1 MDLKI
6 TKTLVIPSNEIKWRF
21 SRSSGPGGQNVNKIE
36 SRVEII
42 FNLEDSKVLN
52 DYQKE
57 ILKRNLKTK
66 LVNNSLRLAVQA
78 HRNQLLNRPLALM
91 KFSSMIKNALEKNI
105 SRKNIIVDPGIGF
118 SKDLNQN
125 LEILRNLDV
134 FKNLNLPILIGAS
147 RKRFIGEVLNENN
160 PKERDIGTLAISCLC
175 SQLNI
180 DIVRVHNVKLNYQI
194 LKVADKIYRK

>member
-57 ILKRNLKTK
+57 ILKRNLKKK
-66 LVNNSLRLAVQA
+66 LVNNSLRLAVQE
-78 HRNQLLNRPLALM
+78 HRNQLLNRQLALI
-91 KFSSMIKNALEKNI
+91 KFSSMIKDGLNKPFKFRKSTKPTKASQKKRVEFKKKRGELKKSRQKEK
-105 SRKNIIVDPGIGF
+105 
-118 SKDLNQN
+118 
-125 LEILRNLDV
+125 
-134 FKNLNLPILIGAS
+134 
-147 RKRFIGEVLNENN
+147 
-160 PKERDIGTLAISCLC
+160 T
-175 SQLNI
+175 
-180 DIVRVHNVKLNYQI
+180 YQI
-194 LKVADKIYRK
+194 

>member
-57 ILKRNLKTK
+57 ILKRNLKNK
-66 LVNNSLRLAVQA
+66 LVNNSLRLAVQE
-78 HRNQLLNRPLALM
+78 HRNQLLNRQLALM
-91 KFSSMIKNALEKNI
+91 KFSSIIKNAL
-105 SRKNIIVDPGIGF
+105 
-118 SKDLNQN
+118 
-125 LEILRNLDV
+125 
-134 FKNLNLPILIGAS
+134 
-147 RKRFIGEVLNENN
+147 NN
-160 PKERDIGTLAISCLC
+160 PFKLRKSTQPTKASQKKRVEVKKKRGELKKSRQKEKI
-175 SQLNI
+175 
-180 DIVRVHNVKLNYQI
+180 YQI
-194 LKVADKIYRK
+194 

>member
-57 ILKRNLKTK
+57 ILKRNLKNK
-66 LVNNSLRLAVQA
+66 LVNNNLCLAVHK
-78 HRNQLLNRPLALM
+78 HRNQLLNRQLALI
-91 KFSSMIKNALEKNI
+91 KFSSIIKNALNKPFKLRKSTQPTKASQKKRVEVKKKRGELKKSRQKEKI
-105 SRKNIIVDPGIGF
+105 
-118 SKDLNQN
+118 
-125 LEILRNLDV
+125 
-134 FKNLNLPILIGAS
+134 
-147 RKRFIGEVLNENN
+147 
-160 PKERDIGTLAISCLC
+160 
-175 SQLNI
+175 
-180 DIVRVHNVKLNYQI
+180 YQI
-194 LKVADKIYRK
+194 

>member
-57 ILKRNLKTK
+57 ILKRNLKNK
-66 LVNNSLRLAVQA
+66 LVNNSLRLAVQE
-78 HRNQLLNRPLALM
+78 HRNQLLNRQLALM
-91 KFSSMIKNALEKNI
+91 KLSSIIKNALNKSLKLRRTKN
-105 SRKNIIVDPGIGF
+105 G
-118 SKDLNQN
+118 
-125 LEILRNLDV
+125 
-134 FKNLNLPILIGAS
+134 FKN
-147 RKRFIGEVLNENN
+147 
-160 PKERDIGTLAISCLC
+160 
-175 SQLNI
+175 
-180 DIVRVHNVKLNYQI
+180 Y
-194 LKVADKIYRK
+194 

>member
-57 ILKRNLKTK
+57 ILKRNLKNK
-66 LVNNSLRLAVQA
+66 LVNNSLRLAVQE
-78 HRNQLLNRPLALM
+78 HRNQLLNRQLACLLYT
-91 KFSSMIKNALEKNI
+91 SPS
-105 SRKNIIVDPGIGF
+105 P
-118 SKDLNQN
+118 
-125 LEILRNLDV
+125 
-134 FKNLNLPILIGAS
+134 
-147 RKRFIGEVLNENN
+147 
-160 PKERDIGTLAISCLC
+160 RD
-175 SQLNI
+175 
-180 DIVRVHNVKLNYQI
+180 
-194 LKVADKIYRK
+194 

>member
-57 ILKRNLKTK
+57 ILKRNLKNK
-66 LVNNSLRLAVQA
+66 LVNNSLRLAVQE
-78 HRNQLLNRPLALM
+78 HRNQLLNRQLALM
-91 KFSSMIKNALEKNI
+91 KFSSIIKNALNKPFKL
-105 SRKNIIVDPGIGF
+105 RKSTKPTKS
-118 SKDLNQN
+118 SKKKRV
-125 LEILRNLDV
+125 E
-134 FKNLNLPILIGAS
+134 FK
-147 RKRFIGEVLNENN
+147 RKRGELKKNRQ
-160 PKERDIGTLAISCLC
+160 KEKYI
-175 SQLNI
+175 
-180 DIVRVHNVKLNYQI
+180 KY
-194 LKVADKIYRK
+194 

>member
-57 ILKRNLKTK
+57 ILKRNLKNK
-66 LVNNSLRLAVQA
+66 LVNNCLRLAVQE
-78 HRNQLLNRPLALM
+78 HRNQLSNRQLALM
-91 KFSSMIKNALEKNI
+91 KFISIIKNALNKPFKLRKSTQPTKASQNKRVEVKKKRGELKKSRQKEKI
-105 SRKNIIVDPGIGF
+105 
-118 SKDLNQN
+118 
-125 LEILRNLDV
+125 
-134 FKNLNLPILIGAS
+134 
-147 RKRFIGEVLNENN
+147 
-160 PKERDIGTLAISCLC
+160 
-175 SQLNI
+175 
-180 DIVRVHNVKLNYQI
+180 YQI
-194 LKVADKIYRK
+194 

>member
-57 ILKRNLKTK
+57 ILKRNLKNK
-66 LVNNSLRLAVQA
+66 LVNNSLRLAVQE
-78 HRNQLLNRPLALM
+78 HRNQLLNRQLALM
-91 KFSSMIKNALEKNI
+91 KFSSILKNALNKPFKLRKSTQPTKSSQKKRIEVKKKRGELKKSRQKEK
-105 SRKNIIVDPGIGF
+105 
-118 SKDLNQN
+118 
-125 LEILRNLDV
+125 
-134 FKNLNLPILIGAS
+134 
-147 RKRFIGEVLNENN
+147 
-160 PKERDIGTLAISCLC
+160 T
-175 SQLNI
+175 
-180 DIVRVHNVKLNYQI
+180 YQI
-194 LKVADKIYRK
+194 

>member
-57 ILKRNLKTK
+57 ILKRNLKNK
-66 LVNNSLRLAVQA
+66 LVNNSLRLAIQE
-78 HRNQLLNRPLALM
+78 HRNQLLNRQLALM
-91 KFSSMIKNALEKNI
+91 KLSLIIKDGLNKPFKLRKSTQPTKASQKKRVEVKKKRGELKKSRQKEKI
-105 SRKNIIVDPGIGF
+105 
-118 SKDLNQN
+118 
-125 LEILRNLDV
+125 
-134 FKNLNLPILIGAS
+134 
-147 RKRFIGEVLNENN
+147 
-160 PKERDIGTLAISCLC
+160 
-175 SQLNI
+175 
-180 DIVRVHNVKLNYQI
+180 YQI
-194 LKVADKIYRK
+194 

>member
-52 DYQKE
+52 DYHKE

-66 LVNNSLRLAVQA
+66 LVNNSLRLAVQE
-78 HRNQLLNRPLALM
+78 HRNQLLNRQLALI
-91 KFSSMIKNALEKNI
+91 KLSSIIKNALNKPFKL
-105 SRKNIIVDPGIGF
+105 RKSTQPT
-118 SKDLNQN
+118 K
-125 LEILRNLDV
+125 
-134 FKNLNLPILIGAS
+134 AS
-147 RKRFIGEVLNENN
+147 QKKRVEVKKKRGEVKKSRQ
-160 PKERDIGTLAISCLC
+160 KE
-175 SQLNI
+175 
-180 DIVRVHNVKLNYQI
+180 KMYQI
-194 LKVADKIYRK
+194 